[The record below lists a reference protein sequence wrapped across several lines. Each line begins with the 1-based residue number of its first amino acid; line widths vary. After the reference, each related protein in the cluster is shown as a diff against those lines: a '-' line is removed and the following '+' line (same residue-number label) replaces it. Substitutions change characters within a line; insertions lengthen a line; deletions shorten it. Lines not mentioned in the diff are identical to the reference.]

1 MIGVQG
7 LPEMRQ
13 HRGCHE
19 LTECR
24 SCWEYRECRG
34 SSKAGNG
41 MNVGARGMAE
51 SAWAGG
57 IAWSQG
63 YVANEGSAGAIGNA
77 VIPTGDGMWEI
88 QDC

>member
-51 SAWAGG
+51 SAW
-57 IAWSQG
+57 Q
-63 YVANEGSAGAIGNA
+63 VE
-77 VIPTGDGMWEI
+77 
-88 QDC
+88 